1 MSVFFFL
8 QQHEVWVDFLTFCS
22 LGQLQVEDFLLQ
34 HPCAWAGQCQSS
46 RTMLP
51 WWKAVPQCL
60 FEAIKP
66 SLKSRSET
74 LGLPFLILNLKVAAK
89 GSVLRAWAG
98 FFFPALSS
106 GFSWIPGSFST
117 NPKLCFL
124 RLPSLP
130 NDSFACSKVELSR
143 SPPAPRERSWS
154 AQPTQIQPSWLYFS
168 A

>member
-1 MSVFFFL
+1 M
-8 QQHEVWVDFLTFCS
+8 
-22 LGQLQVEDFLLQ
+22 EDFLLQ

-74 LGLPFLILNLKVAAK
+74 LGLPLLILNLKVAVK
-89 GSVLRAWAG
+89 GIVLRAWAG

-143 SPPAPRERSWS
+143 SPPAPRERSWGS
-154 AQPTQIQPSWLYFS
+154 QPTQIQPSWLYFS